1 MSVEDGH
8 IYSYTIVVQQKIKT
22 FHNRRNILTGKIFG
36 NKIVA
41 DFVSNVYL
49 FRNEIKIKKNNLT
62 WVKI

>member
-49 FRNEIKIKKNNLT
+49 FRNEIKI
-62 WVKI
+62 